1 MTPPRRKRAV
11 GSRLPILAVAFACL
25 VIAVVYANRSPGTYQ
40 DDDVDRYYLARQ
52 VWTDPALLLDRWGMP
67 LPVALLSAPAR
78 LFGYGGV
85 EGTTALVTAFAAAA
99 IGLAARAA
107 GIGFPWVAAVLF
119 FFQPL
124 VLQLSFS
131 GLAEPFAAVLVAAA
145 LWAWYAG
152 RRGRAVWLAG
162 LLPLARIDAGVLTVL
177 VLIAAWRSIRWRD
190 RVGAVVPVLLWNAA
204 GFARTGEPL
213 FVFVLGGKK
222 PLLSLG
228 PDQYL
233 RHAIVAFGPVVLFF
247 FMWAFAA
254 WLMRARTEGSAT
266 GVSAKPVDPVG
277 RDRSTAPI
285 AHGGF
290 PALAA
295 AMVLLHTAVLC
306 LLAWDALPF
315 GRSAGFLRHVV
326 TFAPALALV
335 AAWGVGEWL
344 HAARRA
350 QWGLVAFAAAW
361 TAVVAVFLSHVLT
374 FHAIVAPG
382 RVEWRWMVTGAL
394 AGLAILFLW
403 RPPSRF
409 APHFVAAVG
418 AAAVAVA
425 LLTVKPIGLD
435 PERSAIRVSIEQL
448 RRIGLDEAVVYTNH
462 PWFAF
467 LTGRDRYDLART
479 PRLTRENLERAPVGS
494 LVLWENHYGDRL
506 WGDVPDTLLRNDPR
520 FTRVME
526 LEAGTERNFH
536 VVAFRRTK

>member
-1 MTPPRRKRAV
+1 VTRKSSTRAA

-25 VIAVVYANRSPGTYQ
+25 VVAVVYANRSQGTYQ
-40 DDDVDRYYLARQ
+40 DDDVDRYYLSRQ
-52 VWTDPALLLDRWGMP
+52 VWSDPALLLDRWGMP
-67 LPVALLSAPAR
+67 LPVAAFSAPAR

-85 EGTTALVTAFAAAA
+85 EGTTAVVTAFAAAA

-107 GIGFPWVAAVLF
+107 GIGFPWVAALLF

-124 VLQLSFS
+124 VLELSFS
-131 GLAEPFAAVLVAAA
+131 GLAEPFAAALVAAT
-145 LWAWYAG
+145 LWAWYAR

-162 LLPLARIDAGVLTVL
+162 LLPLARIDAGALTVL
-177 VLIAAWRSIRWRD
+177 VLIAAWRSVRWRD
-190 RVGAVVPVLLWNAA
+190 RVGAVVPVLLWNLA

-213 FVFVLGGKK
+213 YVFVLGGKK

-247 FMWAFAA
+247 FMWALAA
-254 WLMRARTEGSAT
+254 WLLRAHTEAPTSGDRARPSA
-266 GVSAKPVDPVG
+266 P
-277 RDRSTAPI
+277 R
-285 AHGGF
+285 GGF
-290 PALAA
+290 PALAG
-295 AMVLLHTAVLC
+295 AMVLLHTALLC
-306 LLAWDALPF
+306 VLAWDALPF
-315 GRSAGFLRHVV
+315 GRSVGFLRHVV
-326 TFAPALALV
+326 AFAPALALV
-335 AAWGVGEWL
+335 AAWGVGTWL
-344 HAARRA
+344 DAARRA
-350 QWGLVAFAAAW
+350 RWALVAFAAAW
-361 TAVVAVFLSHVLT
+361 TAIVAAFLSHVLT

-382 RVEWRWMVTGAL
+382 RVEWRWMVTAAL
-394 AGLAILFLW
+394 AGCAVIFRW

-409 APHFVAAVG
+409 ASHIAVAAG

-425 LLTVKPIGLD
+425 FMTVKPIGLD
-435 PERSAIRVSIEQL
+435 PERSAIQVSIEQL
-448 RRIGLDEAVVYTNH
+448 RRIGLDDAVVYTNH

-479 PRLTRENLERAPVGS
+479 PRLTRANLESAPVGS

-536 VVAFRRTK
+536 VVAFRKTK